1 MWTLGPAKTR
11 CLAGIECRDCQLVKI
26 PHCCSLSRHRRK
38 TCQIYGCIQDMTYV
52 KQLKEYEDAVMKKR
66 LEELND
72 TEVNRLLDEVETE
85 RKEKK

>member
-1 MWTLGPAKTR
+1 
-11 CLAGIECRDCQLVKI
+11 
-26 PHCCSLSRHRRK
+26 
-38 TCQIYGCIQDMTYV
+38 MTYV